1 MDESLVP
8 HEIRIT
14 QQGKMQSWIEFA
26 LSFLQENPDRPITL
40 HTLPAPKPQQQ
51 NTSDREQP
59 PPQDEPGTFTKP
71 ERERERMP
79 TSMTTIPRLVSVAE
93 IIKREYLKT
102 LSADEAEQNSLTGLH
117 QYNEFGTL
125 PDEANAEPV
134 DAEAERQQ
142 SLSNAL
148 SGKNHLKMRHV
159 AYMKITLSRKCHP
172 ELQGTGASYQQP
184 AVRRLSK
191 AARSRVRRR
200 QKKDPTAPTTEEP

>member
-51 NTSDREQP
+51 NTPDPEQ
-59 PPQDEPGTFTKP
+59 PPQDEPGTSTKP

-102 LSADEAEQNSLTGLH
+102 LSADEAERNSLTGLH

-125 PDEANAEPV
+125 SDEASVEPV
-134 DAEAERQQ
+134 GAEAERQQ

-172 ELQGTGASYQQP
+172 ELQGMGASYQQP

-200 QKKDPTAPTTEEP
+200 QKKDLAAPTTAEP